1 MENLD
6 ISFGGRKS
14 FYLDGIPDDGKTWT
28 FKDDVPLGAT
38 TAEIEDGDGN
48 TETVTFSP
56 AATFEIPKG
65 WDVHALHDFP
75 GLTKG
80 SVTEQYPLTIS
91 INGQQYTAIAMDK
104 DYHHSD
110 WTLKSAAAGSNT
122 ITLTDGT
129 NDITF
134 TLSSTLQESIGQTQ
148 VTQAVASPDHPVTL
162 TFSDGTT
169 AVETEGTYEV
179 GATVPIEKTVGT
191 LQSVEL
197 DSSGIVTGIYSNGE
211 RILEAQVAVA
221 RFKNPAGLFK
231 TGTSLYQESANSGTS
246 MTICAGEYGVTITP
260 GALEMSNVDVAD
272 EFANMII
279 TQRGFQSN
287 SKIITVG
294 DEMVKTAID
303 MKQ

>member
-48 TETVTFSP
+48 TETVT
-56 AATFEIPKG
+56 
-65 WDVHALHDFP
+65 
-75 GLTKG
+75 
-80 SVTEQYPLTIS
+80 
-91 INGQQYTAIAMDK
+91 
-104 DYHHSD
+104 
-110 WTLKSAAAGSNT
+110 
-122 ITLTDGT
+122 
-129 NDITF
+129 
-134 TLSSTLQESIGQTQ
+134 
-148 VTQAVASPDHPVTL
+148 
-162 TFSDGTT
+162 
-169 AVETEGTYEV
+169 
-179 GATVPIEKTVGT
+179 
-191 LQSVEL
+191 
-197 DSSGIVTGIYSNGE
+197 
-211 RILEAQVAVA
+211 
-221 RFKNPAGLFK
+221 KNPAGLFK